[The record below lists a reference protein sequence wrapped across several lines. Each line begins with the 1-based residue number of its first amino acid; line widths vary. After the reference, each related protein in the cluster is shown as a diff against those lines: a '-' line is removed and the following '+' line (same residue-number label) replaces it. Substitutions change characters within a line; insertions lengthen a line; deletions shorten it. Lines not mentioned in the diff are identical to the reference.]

1 MTATYLVTLD
11 QSDVDDRGVIANDI
25 AESLMTDGFEV
36 VKVNPW
42 QEHKPDVPTLT
53 PGPLD
58 QASLNLF

>member
-1 MTATYLVTLD
+1 MTATYLVTLNHD
-11 QSDVDDRGVIANDI
+11 AEDDRSIVANDI
-25 AESLMTDGFEV
+25 AESLLGDGFEV